1 MSDRDMHHA
10 LAFLAL
16 SQLKGFGP
24 ARLNLLLQ
32 QCEPDGDDFYADC
45 LRYLPQ
51 IPGLNAQQVQLC
63 CQRIHNPF
71 HGEWKERDQLLH
83 WLAYDQHQVLT
94 LGHADYPELLQQ
106 IADPPLMLY
115 LAGNAELL
123 HQPQLAIVGSRKP
136 TIEGFN
142 DARRF
147 AGALSEL
154 GWCITSGL
162 AEGIDAAAHQGCLQA
177 NGKTLAVLG
186 TGIDR
191 VYPRSNQ
198 PLYEQIYYQGLLISE
213 FPLGTAPRGHN
224 FPKRN
229 RIVAGLSVGVLVV
242 EAALKS
248 GSLISARLACE
259 SGREVFAIPG
269 SIHQAQYKGCHQLIK
284 QGAKLTETIQDIH
297 EELAHWL
304 QLPESYSSSS
314 FGLTTDSSHFSSNG
328 LLSAKDSLP
337 AVGAFSTAK
346 NQQAVASNQSLE
358 LFTGH
363 SHSADPSSSNMAST
377 PDAYN
382 PNLTAVAIKQKA
394 PSVPKFDNPQ
404 QEQLWQ
410 AIAQGAGN
418 LDALVMATGFNTGEI
433 SQNLLMLELSGRVV
447 QEAGI
452 YRVNLSV

>member
-1 MSDRDMHHA
+1 MSDKDVHHT

-32 QCEPDGDDFYADC
+32 QCEPGSDDFYADC

-115 LAGNAELL
+115 LAGDVELL
-123 HQPQLAIVGSRKP
+123 HRPQLAIVGSRKP

-198 PLYEQIYYQGLLISE
+198 PLYEQIYHQGLLISE

-304 QLPESYSSSS
+304 QLPESYSSGMYEFTVEDSFPADGSS
-314 FGLTTDSSHFSSNG
+314 PANRPFSAREDQQTTF
-328 LLSAKDSLP
+328 
-337 AVGAFSTAK
+337 
-346 NQQAVASNQSLE
+346 NQSLE
-358 LFTGH
+358 LFTDKAH
-363 SHSADPSSSNMAST
+363 SFNPTSSNT
-377 PDAYN
+377 PSI
-382 PNLTAVAIKQKA
+382 PNISNSATTAPVTAQKK
-394 PSVPKFDNPQ
+394 PQPVPTFDHPQ

-418 LDALVMATGFNTGEI
+418 LDALVMATGLNTGEI

-452 YRVNLSV
+452 YRVNLSA

>member
-1 MSDRDMHHA
+1 MSDKDVHHT

-32 QCEPDGDDFYADC
+32 QCEPGSDDFYADC

-83 WLAYDQHQVLT
+83 WLAYDQHQILT
-94 LGHADYPELLQQ
+94 LGHSGYPELLQQ

-115 LAGNAELL
+115 LAGDVELL
-123 HQPQLAIVGSRKP
+123 QRPQLAIVGSRKP

-198 PLYEQIYYQGLLISE
+198 PLYEQIYHQGLLISE

-304 QLPESYSSSS
+304 QLPESYSSGMYEFTVEDSFSADGSS
-314 FGLTTDSSHFSSNG
+314 PANRPFSAREDQHTT
-328 LLSAKDSLP
+328 
-337 AVGAFSTAK
+337 
-346 NQQAVASNQSLE
+346 SNQSLE
-358 LFTGH
+358 LFTDNTH
-363 SHSADPSSSNMAST
+363 SFNPTSSNIPSI
-377 PDAYN
+377 
-382 PNLTAVAIKQKA
+382 PNISNAATTAPVTAQKKSQ
-394 PSVPKFDNPQ
+394 PVPTFDNPQ

-418 LDALVMATGFNTGEI
+418 LDALVMATGLNTGEI

-452 YRVNLSV
+452 YRVNLSA